1 MNFKFAEYVLL
12 VICGCA
18 IQHPLMVKEIIKY
31 KIARFRSFSPE
42 PLNGSIPYLAG
53 MYLWWVPIAERK
65 MVSAAALGA
74 AGRGVKVPNFTNFAK
89 IS

>member
-18 IQHPLMVKEIIKY
+18 IQHPLAVKEIIKY
-31 KIARFRSFSPE
+31 ALARFRSFSPE
-42 PLNGSIPYLAG
+42 PLNGFIPYLAR
-53 MYLWWVPIAERK
+53 MYLGWFPVAERK
-65 MVSAAALGA
+65 MVSAAAPGA
-74 AGRGVKVPNFTNFAK
+74 VGRGVKVPNFAK